1 LTAGLLVALVGGYGA
16 VMAVGCS
23 LQQNFIYPQGVEE
36 PVDRRVPPGA
46 ELIWVDTE
54 DGNRVEGWFFAGAGR
69 TADSPGPAVIFFHGN
84 SELIDHC
91 LEYAEMYP
99 PWGVS
104 VLLVEYR
111 GYGRSGGEPSQ
122 EAIGRDMDAFYA
134 WLIERA
140 EVDIESVVYH
150 GRSLGGGIAA
160 DLASRHPPRALIL
173 VSTFTSMGD
182 MFWRYWVPGFIARDR
197 YEVLDVVKGFD
208 GPVLVIHGTR
218 DNIIP
223 VSHGRRLAEAARD
236 ATFVEIDANH
246 DLPPDWGE
254 HEATIQRFLESHGV
268 PEGTE

>member
-1 LTAGLLVALVGGYGA
+1 
-16 VMAVGCS
+16 MAVGCS
-23 LQQNFIYPQGVEE
+23 FQQNFIYPQAVEE

-46 ELIWVDTE
+46 ELVWVDTE
-54 DGNRVEGWFFAGAGR
+54 EGDRIEGWFFPGAGR
-69 TADSPGPAVIFFHGN
+69 TADSPGPAMIFFHGN
-84 SELIDHC
+84 SEVIDHC

-104 VLLVEYR
+104 VLIVEYR

-122 EAIGRDMDAFYA
+122 EAIGHDMDAFYA
-134 WLIERA
+134 WLIERD
-140 EVDIESVVYH
+140 EVDVDSLVYH

-160 DLASRHPPRALIL
+160 DLALRHPPRALIL

-182 MFWRYWVPGFIARDR
+182 MFWRYWVPGFITRDR

-236 ATFVEIDANH
+236 ATFVEVNANH

-254 HEATIQRFLESHGV
+254 HEATIRRFLEVHGFLRKI
-268 PEGTE
+268 E